1 MMHPALYEAAVL
13 ALMGVSGVSVGLLLG
28 VRKWIPLA
36 AMALAGATLIRTW
49 SAFAVWSLGQPDWLF
64 ESWLV
69 VSAAAVLGAAAT
81 RWRQWRPALFAVA
94 SLGVAST
101 LALATKYIFDIG
113 ERHHSDTS
121 NVLALAVVAMQGEI
135 SDLSP
140 LADSFKR
147 GISYPLMLSLGPEGR
162 ILGAFTPLV
171 FLSLLA
177 SALWIS
183 WRLLSGSVSRRVF
196 VISATVIGVFSVS
209 VPIFRVA
216 MFYLNGHTLMAYAL
230 VLVVGGVVLA
240 SRNESFT
247 PSPAALVLL
256 GGSLGMTS
264 RIEGVVLVGLAL
276 LLLASQRWWSLTV
289 DRFRFGLTIGLIGL
303 SLTWWL
309 TSLDSPVLE
318 EFGLSATW
326 LLGASLLGGGIA
338 ASPWIDPIRRWLY
351 PAGGLVILAYLG
363 YVIWSSGNPLALILA
378 QWPNLGLGQG
388 GWGTAALVFGGSVLL
403 LGWRARPQIYRTL
416 IVLVALLIAGI
427 LFSKTF
433 DGGFGRPGFYDS
445 VNRMWL
451 HVMPVVIVA
460 SLVGYADMLQKVLS
474 GRSPSHPATEPQT
487 RSADMTAQQ

>member
-1 MMHPALYEAAVL
+1 
-13 ALMGVSGVSVGLLLG
+13 MGVSGVSVGLLLG

-36 AMALAGATLIRTW
+36 AIALAGASVLRTW
-49 SAFAVWSLGQPDWLF
+49 SAFAVWSLGRPDWLF
-64 ESWLV
+64 ESWLIV
-69 VSAAAVLGAAAT
+69 NIAVVLGAAAT
-81 RWRQWRPALFAVA
+81 RWRHWKSALFAVA
-94 SLGVAST
+94 SFGLAST
-101 LALATKYIFDIG
+101 VALATKYLLDIG

-140 LADSFKR
+140 LSDSFKR

-162 ILGAFTPLV
+162 ILGGFTPLI
-171 FLSLLA
+171 FLSLIG

-196 VISATVIGVFSVS
+196 FVSAAVIGVFSVS

-216 MFYLNGHTLMAYAL
+216 MFYLNGHTLMAYGL
-230 VLVVGGVVLA
+230 VLLVGGVVVA
-240 SRNESFT
+240 ARDESFGPT
-247 PSPAALVLL
+247 SAALVLL

-264 RIEGVVLVGLAL
+264 RIEGVVLVGIVL
-276 LLLASQRWWSLTV
+276 LLLTSQRWWSIAV
-289 DRFRFGLTIGLIGL
+289 DRVRFGLAVSLIGL

-318 EFGLSATW
+318 EFGLSGAW
-326 LLGASLLGGGIA
+326 LLGASVLGGGIA
-338 ASPWIDPIRRWLY
+338 ASPWFDPIRRWLY
-351 PAGGLVILAYLG
+351 PAVGLTILAYLG
-363 YVIWSSGNPLALILA
+363 HIIWSSRSPLAVILT

-403 LGWRARPQIYRTL
+403 LGWRARPQSYRTL

-474 GRSPSHPATEPQT
+474 GRSPSHPVTEPRT
-487 RSADMTAQQ
+487 RSARMTGQQ